1 MHSANNQYKSYKI
14 KGSVRDYMQ
23 HIRNEIPNNADRRL
37 IREQLIP
44 VINHIERINLNYYP
58 DFSPILK
65 QYGFTSRNIRDFIN
79 LNFER
84 LSRNIIFPHERQI
97 IKSNDNEK
105 SIMLIRLILESA
117 EEFLNSIIYFIQ
129 NKPTKVKN
137 TEFLLNCIKYH
148 INQMN
153 MSTLYPQQNN
163 NNTFNSNNILNCN
176 NIQNYNI
183 GNYSNNINN
192 SRGNN
197 NDTNINSSNN
207 VDSNNNHSSLN
218 NINMKE
224 NKSDSSD
231 INDIND
237 DNNNRYAPITNLDR
251 DVTDNEQSGNNK
263 IIITEEKTFNDSF
276 LDESMFDNPFDYN
289 PDDYGFIDYDKF
301 NDFQDI

>member
-105 SIMLIRLILESA
+105 SIMLIRLVLESA
-117 EEFLNSIIYFIQ
+117 EEFLKSIIYFIQ

-163 NNTFNSNNILNCN
+163 NTFNSNNI
-176 NIQNYNI
+176 
-183 GNYSNNINN
+183 
-192 SRGNN
+192 
-197 NDTNINSSNN
+197 SS
-207 VDSNNNHSSLN
+207 
-218 NINMKE
+218 I
-224 NKSDSSD
+224 
-231 INDIND
+231 
-237 DNNNRYAPITNLDR
+237 
-251 DVTDNEQSGNNK
+251 
-263 IIITEEKTFNDSF
+263 
-276 LDESMFDNPFDYN
+276 
-289 PDDYGFIDYDKF
+289 
-301 NDFQDI
+301 